1 MKPTH
6 TFIRVPVS
14 YTEGGDRS
22 CDDCPMLT
30 YDREDGYSCH
40 MIDDG
45 FIVFNTGYDSLKP
58 HRNCPIDK
66 VLNENDD

>member
-14 YTEGGDRS
+14 YDENGYRTCR
-22 CDDCPMLT
+22 DCPMGLYKGATRLYYCTVLT
-30 YDREDGYSCH
+30 SLIP
-40 MIDDG
+40 IDPYG
-45 FIVFNTGYDSLKP
+45 NVKP
-58 HRNCPIDK
+58 HVNCPIDK